1 MSPDPLDIALANGA
15 IVVTPNNRL
24 ARQVALRHDAA
35 QRAAGHATWR
45 AVRALP
51 WRAFVD
57 ALWTDAIAHNAEAIP
72 VAPAAALHLWQ
83 SIVESDDRPLLD
95 ARGAARTAAEA
106 YEWFFA
112 YREGEET
119 WRGWQGS
126 GIGDDAATFAR
137 WATRYHERLR
147 AARLLD
153 RAEVPDRLARSP
165 GWLPG
170 GGRVALLGFNRVS
183 PQQRRLL
190 DALAAQGVEVST
202 LALAARDSSRA
213 RVACDSP
220 SDELVRAL
228 GFAREH
234 AERNPGARVG
244 IVVQDLAARR
254 NEVVALADEILAP
267 HRLWPLAP
275 GSAQPYGVS
284 LGAPLADI
292 PIVATA
298 LDLLALASTSLDA
311 TVAAALVRSP
321 YLPGAADAWQ
331 TRAYVERVWR
341 DQGRRTLRW
350 NDVAATLERYDADL
364 AGRLRARL
372 PTRAMKPRDW
382 VSAWTSWLE
391 TLGWPGARPLDS
403 AEWQARDAW
412 NALLL
417 EFALLDEVAPT
428 LDAASAFHTVRAL
441 AREKIWAPQSG
452 TAPVQILGVLEASGL
467 AFDALWLAGFSAET
481 WPPAPNPNPFL
492 PLAWQRSRGTP
503 RASPAMQLD
512 YARALVTGF
521 EAAAPTVVV
530 SYAREINEAPQAVSP
545 LFADWPALEH
555 TGRGERLRDRI
566 ASLTV
571 RPAPWRDDAGPPL
584 PIADAGGGT
593 SVIESQSA
601 CPFQAFA
608 RFRLGARAWEKP
620 DEGLTPK
627 ERGTLLHFAMRAFW
641 DEVRD
646 HATLIA
652 LDSAALRARVAGAVD
667 AAKRKLP
674 APRWNALAPAIA
686 AGESQRLTQ
695 TILAWLEQ
703 CERPRPPFRVLLT
716 ERDRGLVMGG
726 VRLRLKIDRAD
737 TLASGALAV
746 IDYKS
751 GRVTTPG
758 AWFKPRPE
766 GTQLGLYVVALK
778 AEVPTRPVS
787 AAAYA
792 QIKAGQIK
800 VSGVVADDVLWPSLT
815 PPAKAI
821 KDPPAEWRD
830 LEQFWMDTLTELG
843 AEFQRGEAR
852 VTPRNAQACQRCDLS
867 QLCRIRNLY
876 DDALREPVVTDE
888 DE

>member
-1 MSPDPLDIALANGA
+1 MSPDPLDAALANGVT
-15 IVVTPNNRL
+15 IVTPNNRL
-24 ARQVALRHDAA
+24 ARQVVQRHDAA

-57 ALWTDAIAHNAEAIP
+57 MLWTDAIAQGAQAVP
-72 VAPAAALHLWQ
+72 VSPAAALHLWQ
-83 SIVESDDRPLLD
+83 SIVEGEDKALLD
-95 ARGAARTAAEA
+95 ARGAAHTAVEA
-106 YEWFFA
+106 YEWFHA
-112 YREGEET
+112 YRRGDEGWHAWE
-119 WRGWQGS
+119 GS
-126 GIGDDAATFAR
+126 GIADDAAVFAR
-137 WATRYHERLR
+137 WATRYRDRLR
-147 AARLLD
+147 SRAMVD
-153 RAEVPDRLARSP
+153 RAELPDRLAGEPR
-165 GWLPG
+165 WLPD
-170 GGRVALLGFNRVS
+170 GGRVALLGFNRMS

-190 DALAAQGVEVST
+190 EALAARGVEVSV
-202 LALAARDSSRA
+202 LASPARESA
-213 RVACDSP
+213 CMRVVCDSP
-220 SDELVRAL
+220 TDELVRAF

-234 AERNPGARVG
+234 AQRRPDARIG
-244 IVVQDLAARR
+244 IVVQDLASRR
-254 NEVVALADEILAP
+254 GDVIALADEILAP
-267 HRLWPLAP
+267 QRLMPLAP
-275 GSAQPYGVS
+275 HAAQPYGVS
-284 LGAPLADI
+284 LGAPLADV
-292 PIVATA
+292 PIVAAA
-298 LDLLALASTSLDA
+298 LDLIALASTSLDA
-311 TVAAALVRSP
+311 TAAAALVRSP
-321 YLPGAADAWQ
+321 YLPGAADAWR

-341 DQGRRTLRW
+341 EQGRRTLRW
-350 NDVAATLERYDADL
+350 NDVAATIERFDADL
-364 AGRLRARL
+364 AQRLRARL
-372 PTRAMKPRDW
+372 PTRALKPRDW

-391 TLGWPGARPLDS
+391 AFGWPGARTLDS

-417 EFALLDEVAPT
+417 QFAALDEVAGA
-428 LDAASAFHTVRAL
+428 LDAGAAFEALRAL
-441 AREKIWAPQSG
+441 AREKVWAPQSG
-452 TAPVQILGVLEASGL
+452 IAPVQVLGVLEASGL
-467 AFDALWLAGFSAET
+467 AFDALWLAGFSADK
-481 WPPAPNPNPFL
+481 WPPAANPNPFL
-492 PLAWQRSRGTP
+492 PLAWQRARGTP
-503 RASPAMQLD
+503 RASASTELA
-512 YARALVTGF
+512 YARALSAEF
-521 EAAAPTVVV
+521 AAAAAQVLV
-530 SYAREINEAPQAVSP
+530 SHAREINEAPNTISP
-545 LFADWPALEH
+545 LFAHWPVDP
-555 TGRGERLRDRI
+555 RGKAQRLPDRI
-566 ASLTV
+566 ASV
-571 RPAPWRDDAGPPL
+571 DARPESWRDDVGPAL

-608 RFRLGARAWEKP
+608 RFRLGARAWDKP

-627 ERGTLLHFAMRAFW
+627 ERGTLLHFAMRMFW

-646 HATLIA
+646 HATLAA
-652 LDSAALRARVAGAVD
+652 LDHAGLHAHVGAAVE

-695 TILAWLEQ
+695 TIVAWLTL

-716 ERDRGLVMGG
+716 ERERPLSMGG

-737 TLASGALAV
+737 TLESGALAV

-751 GRVTTPG
+751 GRVTSPG

-787 AAAYA
+787 AAVYA

-800 VSGVVADDVLWPSLT
+800 VSGVVADDPSWPALT

-821 KDPPAEWRD
+821 KDANAGWRD
-830 LEQFWMDTLTELG
+830 LEQFWMDTLSDLG

-852 VTPRNAQACQRCDLS
+852 VTPRNAQACQRCDL
-867 QLCRIRNLY
+867 QPLCRIRNLY